1 MILDR
6 KVHLIGTLNL
16 PRGQSTRISAHSST
30 ARCKLPEQLVRKALM
45 WPLSLSVSVLV
56 STDLTASRWVAT
68 GSGWGWGGGRDE
80 EGSSNLL
87 GFSSEM
93 DTTYHLAQ

>member
-6 KVHLIGTLNL
+6 KMHLIGTLNL

-45 WPLSLSVSVLV
+45 WPLSLSVSVLA
-56 STDLTASRWVAT
+56 STDFTASRWGET
-68 GSGWGWGGGRDE
+68 GGWGGGGGGMEQGKRNGGWGGE
-80 EGSSNLL
+80 RARERESVP
-87 GFSSEM
+87 
-93 DTTYHLAQ
+93 